1 MVVDC
6 CEYSPDATPGRTYT
20 LTHLHLGCLFHTGV
34 TAAQFSAWVTQAPN
48 LRHYG
53 ATYYQ
58 DEDEGIRL
66 LETATNSHLQ
76 TLDLTGAPAL
86 PEDLFDPY
94 SEGREALNQAVRG
107 LPENLR
113 LAPFG
118 FDEVGEL
125 VGEILLECSEDCN
138 REDLRIE
145 QPEGRGVG
153 PKLWDWREAV
163 APLCYA
169 PLYETTDAPIGGAS
183 ASEADTAPRHP
194 AGLRRAAAVAGAVA
208 EAQGAHDGS
217 RDPFRELG
225 NLRDAEIRPCRTA
238 RAGRAL

>member
-1 MVVDC
+1 MITSVLDRCVDLRVLMVIDC

-34 TAAQFSAWVTQAPN
+34 TAAQFSAWITQAPN

-66 LETATNSHLQ
+66 LETATGSHLE
-76 TLDLTGAPAL
+76 TLDLTGAPAM
-86 PEDLFDPY
+86 PEDFFDPY
-94 SEGREALNQAVRG
+94 GEGRGTLNQAVRG

-153 PKLWDWREAV
+153 PKLWDWGEAV
-163 APLCYA
+163 RPLCY
-169 PLYETTDAPIGGAS
+169 T
-183 ASEADTAPRHP
+183 
-194 AGLRRAAAVAGAVA
+194 
-208 EAQGAHDGS
+208 
-217 RDPFRELG
+217 
-225 NLRDAEIRPCRTA
+225 
-238 RAGRAL
+238 